1 MKIIETNNFKKIAG
15 KIPKSETTPYNPWAV
30 CTESVGRENKDKYEK
45 CVQHIKK
52 QNREKNKDSK
62 PAMEGETYSPKT
74 EEEYLRRNKG
84 KLERKGVPGKQKKN
98 WDDVLNKM
106 RKTKIEPQY
115 AENKEDIKESAD
127 YINTTLKM
135 KNK

>member
-15 KIPKSETTPYNPWAV
+15 KIPKRELEPANPFAI
-30 CTESVGRENKDKYEK
+30 CTESVGRENKDKYERCIMK
-45 CVQHIKK
+45 IKK

-62 PAMEGETYSPKT
+62 PAMEGQIYSPKT
-74 EEEYLRRNKG
+74 EDEFLRRNKG
-84 KLERKGVPGKQKKN
+84 KLERKGVPIKQKKN
-98 WDDVLNKM
+98 WNDVLNKI

-127 YINTTLKM
+127 YINMTLK
-135 KNK
+135 KKK